1 MITDVLSHNRISIMF
16 KFIFWLIVIYLLF
29 RLLVR
34 FVFPF
39 LVRYFVK
46 KSQDKFY
53 EQNPNIRKK
62 KEGEI
67 NIDYIPDKN
76 KKEKKCKP
84 DEGEYVDYEE
94 LK

>member
-1 MITDVLSHNRISIMF
+1 MLR
-16 KFIFWLIVIYLLF
+16 LILWIIIIYILF

-34 FVFPF
+34 YVFPF

-53 EQNPNIRKK
+53 EENPNIRRK
-62 KEGEI
+62 KEGEVS
-67 NIDYIPDKN
+67 IDYVPEKDK
-76 KKEKKCKP
+76 KKKD

-94 LK
+94 V